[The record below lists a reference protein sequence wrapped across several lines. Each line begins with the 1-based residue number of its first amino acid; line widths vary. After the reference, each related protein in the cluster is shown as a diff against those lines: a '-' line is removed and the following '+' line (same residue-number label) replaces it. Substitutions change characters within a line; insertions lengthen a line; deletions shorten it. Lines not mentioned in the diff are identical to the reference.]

1 MAERKKPTARV
12 TLRVDLGSGADARI
26 GPGKIALL
34 EAIRDHSSIS
44 AAGRQFG
51 MSYRT
56 AWLLVDA
63 MNRLFKTPVVT
74 TATGG
79 KAGGGA
85 SLTPLGENLIAAYR
99 ELEHVTLTAGA
110 KALQDMEKMVANGRL
125 ADWPIGRWPER
136 RKKEE

>member
-1 MAERKKPTARV
+1 MAERKKITARL
-12 TLRVDLGSGADARI
+12 TLRVDLGTGPDSRI

-34 EAIRDHSSIS
+34 EAIREHSSIS

-63 MNRLFKTPVVT
+63 MNRLFKSPVVT

-85 SLTPLGENLIAAYR
+85 SLTALGEELIAAYR
-99 ELEHVTLTAGA
+99 ELENASITAGG
-110 KALQDMEKMVANGRL
+110 KALQTMERL
-125 ADWPIGRWPER
+125 VG
-136 RKKEE
+136 K

>member
-1 MAERKKPTARV
+1 MAERKKSTARV
-12 TLRVDLGSGADARI
+12 TLRVDLGTGPDSRI

-34 EAIRDHSSIS
+34 EAIRDHNSIS

-63 MNRLFKTPVVT
+63 MNRLFKSPVVT

-85 SLTPLGENLIAAYR
+85 SLTALGKELIEAYR
-99 ELEHVTLTAGA
+99 ELENATLTAGG
-110 KALQDMEKMVANGRL
+110 KALQSMERL
-125 ADWPIGRWPER
+125 VGNRS
-136 RKKEE
+136 

>member
-1 MAERKKPTARV
+1 MAERKKTGARV
-12 TLRVDLGSGADARI
+12 TLRVDLGTGADSRI

-34 EAIRDHSSIS
+34 EAIREHHSIS

-63 MNRLFKTPVVT
+63 MNRLFKSPVVK

-85 SLTPLGENLIAAYR
+85 ELTQIGEELIENYR
-99 ELEHVTLTAGA
+99 ELESIALSAGN
-110 KALQDMEKMVANGRL
+110 KSLHSMERL
-125 ADWPIGRWPER
+125 MP
-136 RKKEE
+136 K

>member
-1 MAERKKPTARV
+1 MAERKKSTARI
-12 TLRVDLGSGADARI
+12 TLRVDLGTGPDSRI

-63 MNRLFKTPVVT
+63 MNRLFKSPVVT

-85 SLTPLGENLIAAYR
+85 ALTALGEELIEAYR
-99 ELEHVTLTAGA
+99 ELESATLTAGG
-110 KALQDMEKMVANGRL
+110 KALQTMERL
-125 ADWPIGRWPER
+125 VGNR
-136 RKKEE
+136 